1 MRQAADAPNPSE
13 LDTSF
18 EIERAEMVR
27 SIGAHTGIEDPAV
40 LRAFS
45 SVPRHAFV
53 PPEQLAEAY
62 EDRALSIGWEQT
74 ISQPTMLAYM
84 LSALALKTDDKVLE
98 VGAGCGYAAAL
109 LAQLASEVH
118 TLEIVPELAAI
129 AGETLARLGIHNVQV
144 VLGNGRLGLPAQAPF
159 DKILVSAGADKV
171 PDELVSQLA
180 NGGTI
185 AIPVGSDSGQRL
197 LIGRKGPTGQMF
209 WETSISCIFVPLIG
223 SA

>member
-1 MRQAADAPNPSE
+1 
-13 LDTSF
+13 
-18 EIERAEMVR
+18 MVR
-27 SIGAHTGIEDPAV
+27 SIAAHTGIQDPAL

-45 SVPRHAFV
+45 SVPRHVFV
-53 PPEQLAEAY
+53 PQAQLAEAY
-62 EDRALSIGWEQT
+62 EDRALSIGWDQT

-84 LSALALKTDDKVLE
+84 LSALALTTDDKVLE

-109 LAQLASEVH
+109 LGHLAREVH

-129 AGETLARLGIHNVQV
+129 AGQTLASLGIHNAQV

-171 PDELVSQLA
+171 PDELVSELA

-185 AIPVGSDSGQRL
+185 AIPVGNESGQRL
-197 LIGRKGPTGQMF
+197 LIGRKGTSGQMF
-209 WETSISCIFVPLIG
+209 WETSIACIFVPLVG
-223 SA
+223 QR